1 LDKIYLIDNL
11 LQNGKSI
18 NDSFYKSQIFD
29 DIVLNL
35 INTAEVSNSLSVG
48 INEIKKIYKNRFDD
62 KISLLISLIQPIF
75 LIVIMSLI
83 LWIVL
88 AIFMPIWD
96 MGNMI
101 KV

>member
-1 LDKIYLIDNL
+1 MSLIDNL
-11 LQNGKSI
+11 LQNGNSI
-18 NDSFYKSQIFD
+18 NDSFFKTQIFD

-35 INTAEVSNSLSVG
+35 INTGEVSNALS
-48 INEIKKIYKNRFDD
+48 ITIDEIKKIYKNRFNE
-62 KISLLISLIQPIF
+62 KMNLLISLIQPIF
-75 LIVIMSLI
+75 LIVIMGLI